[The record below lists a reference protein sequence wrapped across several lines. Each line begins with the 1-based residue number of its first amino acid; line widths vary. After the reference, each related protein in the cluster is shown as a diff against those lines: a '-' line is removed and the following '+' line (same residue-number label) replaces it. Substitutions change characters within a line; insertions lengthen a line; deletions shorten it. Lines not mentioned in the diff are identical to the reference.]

1 MQTAHLE
8 DVAAEDS
15 VRKASDYGGKVR
27 LESSK
32 NLGHCLL
39 FPLLCL
45 WGLGQRDGGFQYLC

>member
-15 VRKASDYGGKVR
+15 VRKASDCGGKVFR
-27 LESSK
+27 ELEKPGSLS
-32 NLGHCLL
+32 HT
-39 FPLLCL
+39 LLCL